1 MRGIFLLLLFSVLA
15 ACGGGASDVTSGAA
29 SAVAVASGAAQLSL
43 TLQNEAGQ
51 VSTTVYANSIA
62 PLIVHLSDAK
72 GLPLSN
78 RVVKLGVTT
87 SSLGKISP
95 DTVLTDASGRAQSQ
109 LITNDSTGADAINAS
124 IEIEGKSYSTAFN
137 YSVRSLNF
145 ALSALKLDLTT
156 LSAGGSA
163 GVSLTLSNSETG
175 QALEMPVSVSFSSPC
190 AEAGKAL
197 LSSPV
202 LAIINTVNG
211 VKTATASTTY
221 QDKSC
226 AGSDEIT
233 ATATLGGVS
242 RSTKASLSVLAAAAG
257 NIEFVSA
264 VPDLISLPGIGGNTS
279 AVLLFKV
286 KDLQG
291 AALGGQ
297 WVDFALNTNVGGI
310 SLVQSAGQ
318 SQPGTGLVQAVV
330 NAGSVSTVV
339 RVTATLRGTSPLI
352 SSQSNA
358 LTISTGLP
366 HQNGFSLS
374 ADVSNPEFYSV
385 DGNSIV
391 LTARASDRFGN
402 PVPDG
407 SAVSF
412 MTESGI
418 GTITPRCTMVSG
430 ACSVT
435 LLSSGNRQKLVG
447 AGRMTVLAQMV
458 GEESFNDLNGNGVF
472 DTGESWSDQ
481 GEAFLNADETA
492 HAAPLAL
499 LAVDGSAYVEPFV
512 DFNGDGV
519 YNAPDGQY
527 NGVLRAASIPASVA
541 KTINVSS
548 RGLIV
553 WSGSSLGS
561 NVLTYPMSPSKLCA
575 AGSLISQFA
584 FATRDGNGN
593 VLPAKTQVDL
603 EITQTVLVDILGNA
617 INNPAQ
623 LSGLTSFAIPSTI
636 VASQFNGTVS
646 AVACPIPADAQLVVK
661 VKFPSGVE
669 TSQSVPLN

>member
-1 MRGIFLLLLFSVLA
+1 MRGLLLLLLFSVLA
-15 ACGGGASDVTSGAA
+15 ACGGGASDVRSGAA
-29 SAVAVASGAAQLSL
+29 SSVAVASGAAQLSL
-43 TLQNEAGQ
+43 TLQDGSGQ
-51 VSTTVYANSIA
+51 TSSTVYANSIA
-62 PLIVHLSDAK
+62 TVVINLSDAK

-78 RVVKLGVTT
+78 RVVKLAVSTP
-87 SSLGKISP
+87 SLSKISP
-95 DTVLTDASGRAQSQ
+95 ETVLTDASGRALSQ
-109 LITNDSTGADAINAS
+109 LISNDSTGADAINAS
-124 IEIEGKSYSTAFN
+124 IDIDGKSYSTAFN

-145 ALSALKLDLTT
+145 TLSPPKLDLTT
-156 LSAGGSA
+156 LSAGGSV
-163 GVSLTLSNSETG
+163 GVSVSLTNSDTG
-175 QALEMPVSVSFSSPC
+175 LALETPVSVSFSSSC
-190 AEAGKAL
+190 VEAGKAL

-202 LAIINTVNG
+202 LSLTNTVNG
-211 VKTATASTTY
+211 VKTTSASTTY

-226 AGSDEIT
+226 AGVDEIR

-242 RSTKASLSVLAAAAG
+242 HSSKTSLTVLAAAAG

-264 VPDLISLPGIGGNTS
+264 VPELIALPGTGGNTS
-279 AVLLFKV
+279 AVVQFKV

-291 AALGGQ
+291 SPLGGQ
-297 WVDFALNTNVGGI
+297 WVDFVLNTTVGGI
-310 SLVQSAGQ
+310 SLVQTAGQ
-318 SQPGTGLVQAVV
+318 SQPGTGLVQVVV

-339 RVTATLRGTSPLI
+339 RVTAILRGASPAI

-374 ADVSNPEFYSV
+374 ADIVNPEFYTV

-412 MTESGI
+412 MTEGGI
-418 GTITPRCTMVSG
+418 GTITPRCTMVNG

-435 LLSSGNRQKLVG
+435 LVSSGNRQKLVG
-447 AGRMTVLAQMV
+447 AGRMTVLAHMV

-481 GEAFLNADETA
+481 GEVFLNADETA
-492 HAAPLAL
+492 HAAPLSL
-499 LAVDGSAYVEPFV
+499 LAVDGSAYVEPFI
-512 DFNGDGV
+512 DFNGDGI
-519 YNAPDGQY
+519 YNGPDGQY
-527 NGVLRAASIPASVA
+527 NGVLRSASIPASVA
-541 KTINVSS
+541 KTIHVSS
-548 RGLIV
+548 SRVVI
-553 WSGSSLGS
+553 WSASALGG
-561 NVLTYPMSPSKLCA
+561 NVLTYPLSAGKLCA
-575 AGSLISQFA
+575 SGSLISQFA
-584 FATRDGNGN
+584 FAARDSNGN

-603 EITQTVLVDILGNA
+603 EITQTVLVDALGNA

-623 LSGLTSFAIPSTI
+623 LSGLTSFTIPSTA
-636 VASQFNGTVS
+636 VAFPFTGTLS